1 MTRPSFTNALT
12 ISTTATV
19 VNRSWTVNRL
29 WKGTLATPRQATRVD
44 TWKTNSA
51 SDSFPGGTLRCVWMY
66 QRPTDSSRS
75 SSRRAPPRWITW
87 QMLNIRFVSPPGFPI
102 STFMNR
108 TVVTVRAPVMKETR
122 ATVLPT
128 AL

>member
-1 MTRPSFTNALT
+1 
-12 ISTTATV
+12 
-19 VNRSWTVNRL
+19 
-29 WKGTLATPRQATRVD
+29 
-44 TWKTNSA
+44 
-51 SDSFPGGTLRCVWMY
+51 
-66 QRPTDSSRS
+66 
-75 SSRRAPPRWITW
+75 
-87 QMLNIRFVSPPGFPI
+87 MLNIRFVSPPGFPI